1 MRFAHTDPSSKKSP
15 PLLQPS
21 KSRANNQR
29 NVRNS
34 DLAKFGSSKERA
46 TSLWEYSQRRVL
58 PYGKTTEKKAAE
70 HIKES
75 MKKWSGKN
83 KILCRSSDSVF
94 LASLTSSNIKR
105 EIVARKPTKLDFK
118 QSKKGAQTKATTF
131 SAPPQP
137 FLAESSR

>member
-1 MRFAHTDPSSKKSP
+1 MRFAHPDPSSKKFF
-15 PLLQPS
+15 PLPES
-21 KSRANNQR
+21 TKIRENNQQK
-29 NVRNS
+29 VRNS

-118 QSKKGAQTKATTF
+118 QSEKELRLKPLQF
-131 SAPPQP
+131 PLYHNFP
-137 FLAESSR
+137 